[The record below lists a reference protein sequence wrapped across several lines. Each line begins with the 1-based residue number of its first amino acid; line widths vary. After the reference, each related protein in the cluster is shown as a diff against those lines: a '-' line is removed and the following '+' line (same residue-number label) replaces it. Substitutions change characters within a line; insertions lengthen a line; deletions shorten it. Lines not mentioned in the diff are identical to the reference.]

1 MLLALWKFGEARVR
15 ERRDGLAIRD
25 EDGKGESAWKKKLRK
40 LRRWRRDF
48 VVDGGWAGDVLEDT
62 DIDEED

>member
-1 MLLALWKFGEARVR
+1 VEGEDYKQLDW
-15 ERRDGLAIRD
+15 EDDG
-25 EDGKGESAWKKKLRK
+25 GKGESAWKKKLRK
-40 LRRWRRDF
+40 LRRRRRDF